1 MADAVPERAETLL
14 TGEPLMAHLATSVD
28 DRPHVAPVWYDYADG
43 VVEVLTG
50 GRKLRDIR
58 ENPKVAISVQK
69 AVGGDA
75 EWMVALHG
83 TAEIVDDEAATREA
97 ARRINAKYGASEDAY
112 AENVLVR
119 IDVGSAQFREY

>member
-1 MADAVPERAETLL
+1 MEDAVPARAETLL
-14 TGEPLMAHLATSVD
+14 DSEPLMAHLATSVD

-58 ENPKVAISVQK
+58 ANPKVALSVQK

-75 EWMVALHG
+75 EWMVAIHG
-83 TAEIVDDEAATREA
+83 TAEIGEDEAATREA
-97 ARRINAKYGASEDAY
+97 ARRINKKYGASEDAY
-112 AENVLVR
+112 AENVLVQ
-119 IDVGSAQFREY
+119 IDVGSAHFSEY

>member
-1 MADAVPERAETLL
+1 MTDAVPERAETLL
-14 TGEPLMAHLATSVD
+14 TAEPLMAHLATSVD

-58 ENPKVAISVQK
+58 ENPRVALSVQK

-75 EWMVALHG
+75 EWMVAIHG
-83 TAEIVDDEAATREA
+83 TASVVDDDAATRDA
-97 ARRINAKYGASEDAY
+97 LRRINEKYNASEDAY
-112 AENVLVR
+112 AENALVR
-119 IDVGSAQFREY
+119 IDVGSAHFREY